1 MPPLQRN
8 ANEAGNPGWVIPHP
22 PYGIDVTSLAEDFA
36 AHRGHLLGVGYRI
49 TGSRA
54 DAEDAVQEAWLRLS
68 GTDDPGGIRD
78 LRGWLTTVVAR
89 LCLDRLRSAAAR
101 RETHV
106 GPWLPEPVV
115 AGTDPALDAV
125 MRAEDVRMA
134 AMLLL
139 ERLTPAQR
147 VAFVLHEALDLPFA
161 EIADVLGCPEAT
173 ARQHAS
179 RARRVLAAAHGP
191 AAAPAPVPDAEA
203 RAALARFGAA
213 LATGDPHAVV
223 ATLQPDVAFVSDGG
237 GVVRAARRPVVGADK
252 VARLLVGLTVREGLG
267 PLPVTAVNGAPGWLV
282 PGPDGAGP
290 PAGAV
295 AVAVR
300 DGRISGIYAVLDPSK
315 LDRAGTAQAA
325 EKP

>member
-1 MPPLQRN
+1 MTPL
-8 ANEAGNPGWVIPHP
+8 A
-22 PYGIDVTSLAEDFA
+22 DDFA
-36 AHRGHLLGVGYRI
+36 THRGHLLGVGYRI

-68 GTDDPGGIRD
+68 GTDDPDGIRD

-89 LCLDRLRSAAAR
+89 LCLDRLRSAVAR
-101 RETHV
+101 RETHI

-115 AGTDPALDAV
+115 GGSDPSLDAV
-125 MRAEDVRMA
+125 MRAEDLRMA

-161 EIADVLGCPEAT
+161 EVGAVLGCQEAT

-179 RARRVLAAAHGP
+179 RARRVLAAAPGHP
-191 AAAPAPVPDAEA
+191 PVPVPDAEA
-203 RAALARFGAA
+203 AAVLARFAAA
-213 LATGDPHAVV
+213 LATGDTAAVA
-223 ATLQPDVAFVSDGG
+223 ATLQDDVEFLSDGG
-237 GVVRAARRPVVGADK
+237 GTVKAARRPVVGADK
-252 VARLLVGLTVREGLG
+252 VARLLVGLTVKEGVG
-267 PLPVTAVNGAPGWLV
+267 ALPVATVNGAPGWLV
-282 PGPDGAGP
+282 PGPDGTGR

-300 DGRISGIYAVLDPSK
+300 DGRICGIYAVLEPSK
-315 LDRAGTAQAA
+315 LVRAGIAQAA
-325 EKP
+325 ENP